1 MLYGYQGTYNT
12 TCSVFYIIFLW
23 KYNKVAKK
31 TIFIV
36 KCKDKY
42 NDSQQLKYTFAC
54 CKSVLLYN
62 GLFTILKKR
71 SSGYNSGL
79 IKI

>member
-1 MLYGYQGTYNT
+1 M
-12 TCSVFYIIFLW
+12 SI
-23 KYNKVAKK
+23 
-31 TIFIV
+31 